1 MSKRIVVGVDGSADG
16 HRALAWAVEEARLR
30 ACELDVVQ
38 AWEYLGVYTVDPDS
52 RQLAHSKLEAAVAG
66 LETSGVDVK
75 PRLVEGRPVE
85 ALLEAARDADLLVVG
100 SRGHGGL
107 AATVLG
113 SVSTGVVRH
122 APCPVV
128 VVPPPRP

>member
-16 HRALAWAVEEARLR
+16 DRALAWAVEEARVR

-52 RQLAHSKLEAAVAG
+52 RQEAQSKLVAAVAG
-66 LETSGVDVK
+66 VETSGVDVTS
-75 PRLVEGRPVE
+75 RLVEGRPVE
-85 ALLEAARDADLLVVG
+85 ALIEAARDADLLVVG

-113 SVSTGVVRH
+113 SVSTGAVRH
-122 APCPVV
+122 ARCPVV